1 MNEMLESLSIAD
13 TGLNLLKFVAK
24 NIFIIEE
31 REESKLG
38 PQEPTKKNENSDDE
52 KEKDHE
58 NGLENVKEVVK
69 V

>member
-1 MNEMLESLSIAD
+1 MLESLSIAD

-31 REESKLG
+31 GEENKLG

>member
-31 REESKLG
+31 GEENKLG
-38 PQEPTKKNENSDDE
+38 PQESTKKNENNDDE

-58 NGLENVKEVVK
+58 NGIENVKEVVK